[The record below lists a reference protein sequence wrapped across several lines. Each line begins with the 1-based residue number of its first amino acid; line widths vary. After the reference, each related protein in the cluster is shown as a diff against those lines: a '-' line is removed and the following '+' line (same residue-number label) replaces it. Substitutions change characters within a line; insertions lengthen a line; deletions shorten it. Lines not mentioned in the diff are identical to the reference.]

1 MNRFRFAVL
10 VAVLIALSGLSGCRT
25 VNGYWREE
33 TANRLAVPAG
43 MFKRQIS
50 ADPFMITV
58 FERVHKAGDVA
69 TIYIEGDG
77 VAWMTRTMPSLNP
90 TPDYPVALH
99 LATRDLSPNVIY
111 VARPCQFSS
120 LIAENTPC
128 PQTYWTD
135 GRFSA
140 TAMDSM
146 NTVLDK
152 LKSTH
157 RLSGFNLVGY
167 SGGGAVATL
176 LAARRKDVLSLRTV
190 AGNLDHVV
198 LNANH
203 DVSPM
208 TQSLNP
214 RDVAKDVA
222 SVPQHHFVG
231 AWDDV
236 VNTSVYDSFRRAMGD
251 SHCTRMSVVDE
262 VDHEKGWV
270 NRWPSL
276 LQQPVDC
283 DLTP

>member
-1 MNRFRFAVL
+1 MNRFRIAVL
-10 VAVLIALSGLSGCRT
+10 AASLIVMAGLPACRT

-33 TANRLAVPAG
+33 AANRLAVPSN
-43 MFKRQIS
+43 MLKRQIS

-58 FERVHKAGDVA
+58 FERVYKEGEPA

-77 VAWMTRTMPSLNP
+77 VAWMTRTIPSLNP

-111 VARPCQFSS
+111 VARPCQFSG

-135 GRFSA
+135 GRFSV
-140 TAMDSM
+140 TAMDAM

-152 LKSTH
+152 LKAAH

-167 SGGGAVATL
+167 SGGGAVAAL
-176 LAARRKDVLSLRTV
+176 LAAKRKDVLSLRTV
-190 AGNLDHVV
+190 AGNLDHEV

-203 DVSPM
+203 NVSPM
-208 TQSLNP
+208 SNSLNP
-214 RDVAKDVA
+214 RDFAKDIA
-222 SVPQHHFVG
+222 NIPQHHFIG

-236 VNTSVYDSFRRAMGD
+236 VDHSVYDSFRSAMGD
-251 SHCTRMSVVDE
+251 SHCVRMSVVDE

-276 LQQPVDC
+276 LQQPLDC
-283 DLTP
+283 NVAP